1 MAVEDLRKLWR
12 AGIGTFQVFQETYHP
27 GRYAEL
33 HPANTIKGE
42 FPLEIICYA
51 SGDGCRN

>member
-27 GRYAEL
+27 GRYAGV
-33 HPANTIKGE
+33 TSGQYDKGE